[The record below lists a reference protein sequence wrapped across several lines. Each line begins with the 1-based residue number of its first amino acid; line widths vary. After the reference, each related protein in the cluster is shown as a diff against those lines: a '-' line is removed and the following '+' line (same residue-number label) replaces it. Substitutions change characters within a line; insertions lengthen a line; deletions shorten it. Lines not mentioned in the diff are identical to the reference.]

1 MEEVFAKSGLEDYR
15 IVVLPGANHLYQQAN
30 TGSVSEYTTL
40 EKEFIPG
47 FLDLLTAWIGERV
60 GLAVKK

>member
-1 MEEVFAKSGLEDYR
+1 MEEVFAKSGLKDYR
-15 IVVLPGANHLYQQAN
+15 LVVMPGANHLYQEAN

-40 EKEFIPG
+40 EKAFIPG
-47 FLDLLTAWIGERV
+47 FLDLLTAWISERA